1 LIGPAIELESVSLT
15 IDGNYILA
23 PFSTYLEAGKM
34 HLLVGPN
41 GAGKT
46 SLLKSMLGLLP
57 HKGNIYRH
65 HSGICLRPAYIP
77 QQPSYDQVLPVTVA
91 DFLSAGLTNKPIF
104 FSRSKVIEFEVSRIL
119 ERVGMQGKEK
129 LSLGKLSGGER
140 QRLMF
145 AQALSRD
152 TNLWFLDEPM
162 TGLDTA
168 GRELVTQLL
177 VSLREEGK
185 TLIVVHHDMAFVERY
200 ADNILLINGGLLQ
213 EGTAQAVDLHN
224 VKYLQPLSEAGVV
237 N

>member
-23 PFSTYLEAGKM
+23 PLSTYLEAGKM

-168 GRELVTQLL
+168 GRELVTQLM

-224 VKYLQPLSEAGVV
+224 VKYSQPLSEAGAV